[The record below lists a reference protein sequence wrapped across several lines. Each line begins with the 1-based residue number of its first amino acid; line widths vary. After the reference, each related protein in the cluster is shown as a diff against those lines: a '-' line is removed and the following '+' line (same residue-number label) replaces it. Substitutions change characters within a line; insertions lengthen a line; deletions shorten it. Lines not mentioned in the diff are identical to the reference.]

1 MSKLQP
7 YIVPSVTDAQHARME
22 ALMDEMAA
30 VAPDDAGIRIS
41 HVLHAGCYAR
51 TAFVPAGVLFVSN
64 QVMVPTVVVISGDCL
79 LTDTDKA
86 VRIQGY
92 EVLAGA
98 QRRQAVFRTLKD
110 TYITAFFATNAKTVA
125 EAEREAVADPSR
137 LLRVSEEE

>member
-7 YIVPSVTDAQHARME
+7 YIVPPVTDAQHARME

-30 VAPDDAGIRIS
+30 AAPGDAGIRIS

-51 TAFVPAGVLFVSN
+51 TAFVPADVLFVSN

-86 VRIQGY
+86 VRY

-110 TYITAFFATNAKTVA
+110 TYITAFFATNAKTVE